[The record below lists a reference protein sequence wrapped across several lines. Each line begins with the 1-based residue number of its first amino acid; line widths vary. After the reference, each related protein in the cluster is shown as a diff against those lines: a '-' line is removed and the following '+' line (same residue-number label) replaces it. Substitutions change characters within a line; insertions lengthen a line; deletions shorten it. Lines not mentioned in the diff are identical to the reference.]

1 MKILSDSNKVI
12 IEADSKK
19 ITFRNVFLNK
29 VINIK
34 DIESMYI
41 FNDTMYVLYK
51 QNKLY
56 RKPLARMKLSQKEE
70 LKEFVEKNRKENFIF
85 YKEYN
90 AIAYMTI
97 YSIWFFVYA
106 FLYDYQLKLRIIMI
120 FIILIGMIYW
130 VYDCLHCNLLFD
142 CDKNSFIVKKF
153 NGEIKKEIPASK
165 IQFIKEKMTGEMIY
179 LKLPNKSRKILLPK
193 YISAPKEFSSALG
206 DLYLDRNNE
215 GSI

>member
-70 LKEFVEKNRKENFIF
+70 LKEAYRKASQPHPAAVPLDWMETKTPEKWQTYAGRR
-85 YKEYN
+85 EYN
-90 AIAYMTI
+90 
-97 YSIWFFVYA
+97 F
-106 FLYDYQLKLRIIMI
+106 
-120 FIILIGMIYW
+120 
-130 VYDCLHCNLLFD
+130 
-142 CDKNSFIVKKF
+142 
-153 NGEIKKEIPASK
+153 
-165 IQFIKEKMTGEMIY
+165 
-179 LKLPNKSRKILLPK
+179 
-193 YISAPKEFSSALG
+193 
-206 DLYLDRNNE
+206 
-215 GSI
+215 